1 MSCSIYIFLSECLLT
16 LSHDRTDNATL
27 QAKVQALAIR
37 NEESALSTAL
47 SSAGGEFLATRIYK
61 GLDPRY
67 GLDAPSVMEIGRSG
81 IARQYEGDTE
91 ASTSG
96 KDQK

>member
-1 MSCSIYIFLSECLLT
+1 MFLTYTFVHSQ
-16 LSHDRTDNATL
+16 RYTDTAAL
-27 QAKVQALAIR
+27 EAKVQALAIR
-37 NEESALSTAL
+37 NEENALSTAL
-47 SSAGGEFLATRIYK
+47 SSAGGEFLSTRIYK

-91 ASTSG
+91 ASKM
-96 KDQK
+96 KDGTT

>member
-1 MSCSIYIFLSECLLT
+1 MLLCLPCLFRQ
-16 LSHDRTDNATL
+16 LYVCTDNAAL
-27 QAKVQALAIR
+27 EAKVQALAII

-67 GLDAPSVMEIGRSG
+67 GQDEPSVMEIGRSG

-91 ASTSG
+91 ASNTGSG
-96 KDQK
+96 RG